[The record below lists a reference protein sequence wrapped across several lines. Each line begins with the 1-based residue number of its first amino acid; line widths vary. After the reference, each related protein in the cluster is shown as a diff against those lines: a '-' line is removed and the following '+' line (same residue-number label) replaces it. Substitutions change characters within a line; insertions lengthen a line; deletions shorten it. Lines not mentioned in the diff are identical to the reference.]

1 VNQLDIFKIAILF
14 NLVALAGSCLY
25 LFLRAKN
32 DLSVFFFLPLLSSI
46 FVFNGGVLLFS
57 SADSPPMIGTVY
69 SSVLGLICFF
79 SVVAGSLF
87 IRSSP
92 TLQDKIGSSLVRSFS
107 RDSYDYRY
115 LWRSFSTRIGD
126 SLDLK
131 VVFQKLSDFIA
142 ETMRVRQV
150 VIWLPSTTS
159 PGAFDLAYR
168 LDEPED
174 PPSVHFDSPAI
185 GQSFEKLTCVSRIVG
200 QGGDSS
206 PSLLSEALDK
216 LGLDCVVPV
225 TSNSALL
232 GFLGVGTKL
241 GGKQSGVEDQHLL
254 ETIANQLADLIVKS
268 RLSTELREAREWES
282 FNRVSSFLIHD
293 LKNLATQQSMVLQN
307 AREFGG
313 NADFVR
319 DAFKTFSQT
328 TEKMIHL
335 IANLSVQKNQ
345 LITRHEPV
353 NVVEL
358 LKNTFDDLKLDQRK
372 GVQLILDVPRKAKQ
386 PTVSGDPELLQKA
399 FTNVL
404 LNAVQSLPEGEG
416 TIEVSV
422 QKPNGNVV
430 TAVSDTGQGI
440 NSDTLKDL
448 FRPFKTTKKDGTGI
462 GLCHTRTIVESHGG
476 RIHVESRPAK
486 GTKVEI
492 VLPAN

>member
-1 VNQLDIFKIAILF
+1 
-14 NLVALAGSCLY
+14 VAAQT
-25 LFLRAKN
+25 FR
-32 DLSVFFFLPLLSSI
+32 
-46 FVFNGGVLLFS
+46 
-57 SADSPPMIGTVY
+57 
-69 SSVLGLICFF
+69 
-79 SVVAGSLF
+79 
-87 IRSSP
+87 
-92 TLQDKIGSSLVRSFS
+92 
-107 RDSYDYRY
+107 
-115 LWRSFSTRIGD
+115 
-126 SLDLK
+126 
-131 VVFQKLSDFIA
+131 
-142 ETMRVRQV
+142 E
-150 VIWLPSTTS
+150 
-159 PGAFDLAYR
+159 
-168 LDEPED
+168 
-174 PPSVHFDSPAI
+174 
-185 GQSFEKLTCVSRIVG
+185 LTCVSRIVG
-200 QGGDSS
+200 QGRDSF
-206 PSLLSEALDK
+206 PSLRSEAMAQ
-216 LGLDCVVPV
+216 LGIDYVVPV
-225 TSNSALL
+225 ASDGALLALL
-232 GFLGVGTKL
+232 GVGKKL
-241 GGKQSGVEDQHLL
+241 GGKQFGLEDKHLL
-254 ETIANQLADLIVKS
+254 ETIANQLAELIVKS
-268 RLSTELREAREWES
+268 RLSTELLEAREWES

-307 AREFGG
+307 ARELGG

-319 DAFKTFSQT
+319 DAFSTFTHT

-358 LKNTFDDLKLDQRK
+358 LRNTFEDLKLEQRK
-372 GVQLILDVPRKAKQ
+372 GVQLILDVPRRATQ

-430 TAVSDTGQGI
+430 TAVSDTGHGI
-440 NSDTLKDL
+440 SPDTLKNL

-476 RIHVESRPAK
+476 RIHVESQPAK